1 MKNRRTWIA
10 LWGLLVGLALTSC
23 SGDMEQSER
32 PIRPVRFE
40 EVVRWQGEKTRT
52 LSGVSRAKR
61 ETELSFRV
69 GGIIETIE
77 AKVGEKVRKGLLIA
91 AADDSEA
98 KLDYEKAVDILKN
111 AETQRDNSKSNLD
124 RVKGLYENNN
134 VSLSEY
140 ESAKDNYAASNS
152 AHRTGPINVDLKE
165 KELAYYKLYAP
176 IDGIVTE
183 VPAARNEQI
192 QPGETIVTIVS
203 GEEIAVNVG
212 LPVSLISRVETG
224 QTVSIEFSSLPGR
237 VFDGVVSEV
246 SFTAASGSS
255 TYPVKIEVEN
265 PTSDVRPGMTA
276 DVTFTLSPVDAG
288 ETAALVVPSSAVGQ
302 SSEGSFVFVAV
313 EGENDQATVKKRPIS
328 IGEFSNDG
336 FEVLEGLQDGEL
348 VVTAGVES
356 LSDGMIVRLLR

>member
-1 MKNRRTWIA
+1 M
-10 LWGLLVGLALTSC
+10 
-23 SGDMEQSER
+23 
-32 PIRPVRFE
+32 
-40 EVVRWQGEKTRT
+40 
-52 LSGVSRAKR
+52 
-61 ETELSFRV
+61 
-69 GGIIETIE
+69 
-77 AKVGEKVRKGLLIA
+77 
-91 AADDSEA
+91 
-98 KLDYEKAVDILKN
+98 
-111 AETQRDNSKSNLD
+111 
-124 RVKGLYENNN
+124 
-134 VSLSEY
+134 
-140 ESAKDNYAASNS
+140 
-152 AHRTGPINVDLKE
+152 
-165 KELAYYKLYAP
+165 
-176 IDGIVTE
+176 
-183 VPAARNEQI
+183 
-192 QPGETIVTIVS
+192 S

-288 ETAALVVPSSAVGQ
+288 KTAALVVPSSAVGQ